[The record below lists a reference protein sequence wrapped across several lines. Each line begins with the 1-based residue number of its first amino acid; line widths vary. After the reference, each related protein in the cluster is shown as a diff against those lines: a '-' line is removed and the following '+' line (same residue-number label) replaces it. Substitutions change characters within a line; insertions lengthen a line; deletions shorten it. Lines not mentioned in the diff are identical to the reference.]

1 MFAAAKDALT
11 SKAAQSYVNQRIA
24 RYGEVRT
31 LRLDSSKKTVEVVC
45 QLIGERDPVTIRV
58 SQYEVIETGGNKFLR
73 IGACT
78 CNRPWLENLLNDFG
92 KGREVPVPG
101 WAASAL

>member
-1 MFAAAKDALT
+1 MFSAAKDALT
-11 SKAAQSYVNQRIA
+11 SKAAKSYVNQRIA
-24 RYGEVRT
+24 RYGEVRM

-58 SQYEVIETGGNKFLR
+58 NKYELIDSAGSKVLR
-73 IGACT
+73 IGECT
-78 CNRPWLENLLNDFG
+78 CSRPWLQNLLNDFG
-92 KGREVPVPG
+92 CGREVPLPG